1 MNKIINRKIPKR
13 QFVDEINNEGEDDPN
28 GKQNQKKKFY
38 CGCEQFIKI
47 NKIKTWTP

>member
-28 GKQNQKKKFY
+28 GKQNQKKSSIVGVSNSLK
-38 CGCEQFIKI
+38 
-47 NKIKTWTP
+47 